1 MDLVALAKE
10 SDEVQLEVAN
20 LIACGQSR
28 TFKRALQVARCKILS
43 FDWDEEKARLRE
55 QVGKPFSVMKWNGDS
70 SPLSQLCRMVSQDE
84 DCAVTKKS
92 WGTVK
97 VANYSQHPDHSA
109 FFINYYSNEGDLIL
123 DCFAGRGVNLL
134 VGAALGRK
142 VVGYDLSPQNLN
154 SIRSACLEPHGHR
167 P

>member
-1 MDLVALAKE
+1 
-10 SDEVQLEVAN
+10 
-20 LIACGQSR
+20 
-28 TFKRALQVARCKILS
+28 
-43 FDWDEEKARLRE
+43 
-55 QVGKPFSVMKWNGDS
+55 
-70 SPLSQLCRMVSQDE
+70 MVSQDE

-123 DCFAGRGVNLL
+123 DCFAGRGVNVL

-154 SIRSACLEPHGHR
+154 SIRSVCLEHTDIDPDDLDLLHHSDGTLLEEYKDHENLFDLVTTDPPYIMNAENYGSDKR
-167 P
+167 DLCHIKDLDVFNSKLEECLTNLKRLIKPSNFV